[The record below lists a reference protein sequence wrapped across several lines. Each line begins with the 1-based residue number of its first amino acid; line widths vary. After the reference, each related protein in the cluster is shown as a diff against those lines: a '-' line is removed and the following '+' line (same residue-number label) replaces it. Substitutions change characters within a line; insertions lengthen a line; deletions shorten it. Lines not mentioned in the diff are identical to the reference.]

1 MTCVH
6 VSWKSDTEKR
16 ECERHHYCSV
26 RLDSLPGDVRCACQP
41 RIYTGLFE
49 DHSPKGL
56 FSSLQASATRR
67 GARGA
72 PASVGHGRTGRGGR
86 TARARA
92 GCVGCAASERAA
104 REAGGCRGCRG
115 CRRGAARGVCGVWSG
130 VRAPV
135 VEAEARAKHH
145 SAATSFARE
154 HAQHAG
160 WGLDRAARRRVERM

>member
-1 MTCVH
+1 MCLQHAKATPRNR
-6 VSWKSDTEKR
+6 KKR
-16 ECERHHYCSV
+16 ECET
-26 RLDSLPGDVRCACQP
+26 SLHVPYHVVYGLTASLLATYLYGIFEGCPRC
-41 RIYTGLFE
+41 LL
-49 DHSPKGL
+49 L

>member
-1 MTCVH
+1 MPCVFMCH
-6 VSWKSDTEKR
+6 GKATRKSASA
-16 ECERHHYCSV
+16 RHHYCSV
-26 RLDSLPGDVRCACQP
+26 RLYSLSGDVRCACQP

-49 DHSPKGL
+49 DSPKGL

-154 HAQHAG
+154 HA
-160 WGLDRAARRRVERM
+160 